1 MKKPLQLSFLFAMF
15 TVLVAC
21 QPAEA
26 QPVFSSAVDP
36 AIKPVTLP
44 AVEPKT
50 VATLSGVIWSFAISP
65 DSSSIAFA
73 TSSGLE
79 LYDLQTFAHLRALDP
94 GGDIHSLAWSPDGS
108 KLALGLIKAFED
120 SGQAVLEIWDTSTW
134 KISLQPHFDDNL
146 KNERPIDLAWKPDGT
161 ALALSTDLH
170 GVLVLNSSS
179 GKVISQQSDYPS
191 SVLEV
196 AWSPDGTR
204 LVSTGDQYKL
214 RRWKVST
221 GEAVQL
227 YDQRASN
234 PWHVSWMPDGKRI
247 VSGQVY
253 GTICFWTVTTNK
265 CDGFIQAHR
274 SAIFSLAPS
283 PDGSKLATGGGI
295 IRIWDTHTGKLQS
308 AFGLDEKIT
317 YNHLGWTSTG
327 RMLASLQTGLD
338 DPGITLVRLWDVS
351 TGLPVAQFKG
361 GKR

>member
-1 MKKPLQLSFLFAMF
+1 MKPLKLLFLFTLAI
-15 TVLVAC
+15 VLTAC
-21 QPAEA
+21 QPAES
-26 QPVFSSAVDP
+26 QPVFSSAVD
-36 AIKPVTLP
+36 AAVTPVPLP
-44 AVEPKT
+44 AAEPKT

-65 DSSSIAFA
+65 DASSIAFA
-73 TSSGLE
+73 TSNGLE
-79 LYDLQTFAHLRALDP
+79 LYDLKTFAHLRALDT
-94 GGDIHSLAWSPDGS
+94 GEDVHSLAWSPDGS

-120 SGQAVLEIWDTSTW
+120 SGQAVLEIWDTASW
-134 KISLQPHFDDNL
+134 KISLQPHFDTNL
-146 KNERPIDLAWKPDGT
+146 KMERLLDLAWKPDGT
-161 ALALSTDLH
+161 ALALSTDFH
-170 GVLVLNSSS
+170 GVMLLNVLS
-179 GKVISQQSDYPS
+179 GKVISHQSHYGS

-227 YDQRASN
+227 YDQRVGN

-253 GTICFWTVTTNK
+253 GTICFWTVATNK

-274 SAIFSLAPS
+274 TAIFSLAPS

-295 IRIWDTHTGKLQS
+295 IRIWDTHTGKLLA
-308 AFGLDEKIT
+308 AFGSDEKIT
-317 YNHLGWTSTG
+317 YNHLDWASSAQT
-327 RMLASLQTGLD
+327 LASLQTNLD
-338 DPGITLVRLWDVS
+338 DQSIIIVRLWDVS
-351 TGLPVAQFKG
+351 TGLPVAQFLS